1 MDPVIVSTIGVGMS
15 IIGVGASLAALILSG
30 QRNIRSELKSLSDRV
45 TGVDQRLSR
54 LEGAFS
60 IAFGLPRP
68 PEYPKPNPDRPN

>member
-30 QRNIRSELKSLSDRV
+30 QRNIRSELKSLSERV
-45 TGVDQRLSR
+45 TGVDRRLSR

-60 IAFGLPRP
+60 VAFCLPRP
-68 PEYPKPNPDRPN
+68 PEYPENPDRPT